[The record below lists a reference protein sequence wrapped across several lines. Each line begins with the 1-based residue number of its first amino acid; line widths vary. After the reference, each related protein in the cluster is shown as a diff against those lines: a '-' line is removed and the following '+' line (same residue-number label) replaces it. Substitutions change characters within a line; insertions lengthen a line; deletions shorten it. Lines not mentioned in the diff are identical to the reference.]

1 MIGRMCEENDKH
13 LGNALFVEKMVDKA
27 IRSLSVRTMKIRNE
41 RELTREEL
49 TTLTAADIP
58 SATTELPNTYRNVF
72 DEKGIAAA
80 LKELDHMVGQQKMK
94 KQIHDFVDLARHYNQ
109 QGVKLN
115 TRLSLQWCF
124 TGNSGMGKGT
134 VARIIARI
142 YKAMGI
148 IDRETVVNF
157 KVDRLAGMTEEEVA
171 QAVGGALA
179 QSKGGLFFY
188 DEDSNKLNEVA
199 GLRDR
204 ARAVLV
210 NQLATQPGAYTV
222 IYAKQEAPRLILNDD
237 VQGVSDMINVLEFED
252 YTQDELME
260 ILKRDLATEQCRMTR
275 TAQQHMASF
284 IALLVENKKRNH
296 ASARL
301 IKLVAEMMVRNR
313 IQRLTRN
320 KTAAER
326 EKTRSV
332 TKQDVEMF
340 TPEFLAGMTTERK
353 TIGYKR

>member
-1 MIGRMCEENDKH
+1 M
-13 LGNALFVEKMVDKA
+13 
-27 IRSLSVRTMKIRNE
+27 
-41 RELTREEL
+41 
-49 TTLTAADIP
+49 
-58 SATTELPNTYRNVF
+58 
-72 DEKGIAAA
+72 
-80 LKELDHMVGQQKMK
+80 
-94 KQIHDFVDLARHYNQ
+94 
-109 QGVKLN
+109 
-115 TRLSLQWCF
+115 
-124 TGNSGMGKGT
+124 
-134 VARIIARI
+134 
-142 YKAMGI
+142 
-148 IDRETVVNF
+148 
-157 KVDRLAGMTEEEVA
+157 
-171 QAVGGALA
+171 
-179 QSKGGLFFY
+179 
-188 DEDSNKLNEVA
+188 
-199 GLRDR
+199 
-204 ARAVLV
+204 
-210 NQLATQPGAYTV
+210 
-222 IYAKQEAPRLILNDD
+222 NDD

>member
-1 MIGRMCEENDKH
+1 
-13 LGNALFVEKMVDKA
+13 
-27 IRSLSVRTMKIRNE
+27 
-41 RELTREEL
+41 
-49 TTLTAADIP
+49 
-58 SATTELPNTYRNVF
+58 
-72 DEKGIAAA
+72 
-80 LKELDHMVGQQKMK
+80 
-94 KQIHDFVDLARHYNQ
+94 
-109 QGVKLN
+109 
-115 TRLSLQWCF
+115 
-124 TGNSGMGKGT
+124 
-134 VARIIARI
+134 
-142 YKAMGI
+142 MGI